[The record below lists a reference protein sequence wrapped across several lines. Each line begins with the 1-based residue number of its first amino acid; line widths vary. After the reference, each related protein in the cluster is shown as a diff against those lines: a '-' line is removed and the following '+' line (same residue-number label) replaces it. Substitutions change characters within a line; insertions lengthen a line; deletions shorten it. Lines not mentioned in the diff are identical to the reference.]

1 MNILLLTTLMEAG
14 GAQKALLQLGRGLR
28 QRGHNVTVMT
38 MYDKVGIIPHFEDR
52 FGLPILN
59 LGMKQVTDGHSI
71 ATPGTVAGGLWRM
84 YRTMRQGRFEVLQT
98 FCHYS
103 NIIGQPLGALA
114 GIPIRVASQRNRL
127 DALPR
132 IVRLA
137 DRLIANSP
145 IPHRMVAVSDSNRRY
160 CVEVQRIR
168 ADKLLVIDNGIDLA
182 ALPALAPDAVEQLR
196 GEFGLAAGD
205 FVVSMV
211 GRLHPQKDHDC
222 LLRAV
227 ATTVVELPTMRVL
240 LVGEGA
246 LRDEVAKRI
255 AALGL
260 GAKVQLLGERR
271 DVAVILALSDLF
283 VLPSRWEGMPNAVLE
298 AMAAGLPV
306 LATRVDG
313 TLDVVRDGETGI
325 LVPPGDDRALAAA
338 LLAIGRDPA
347 RRRSL
352 GAAGRRRT
360 EEAFSIDRFV
370 DGFER
375 LYLSLRRR

>member
-1 MNILLLTTLMEAG
+1 
-14 GAQKALLQLGRGLR
+14 
-28 QRGHNVTVMT
+28 
-38 MYDKVGIIPHFEDR
+38 
-52 FGLPILN
+52 
-59 LGMKQVTDGHSI
+59 
-71 ATPGTVAGGLWRM
+71 
-84 YRTMRQGRFEVLQT
+84 
-98 FCHYS
+98 
-103 NIIGQPLGALA
+103 
-114 GIPIRVASQRNRL
+114 
-127 DALPR
+127 
-132 IVRLA
+132 
-137 DRLIANSP
+137 
-145 IPHRMVAVSDSNRRY
+145 
-160 CVEVQRIR
+160 
-168 ADKLLVIDNGIDLA
+168 
-182 ALPALAPDAVEQLR
+182 
-196 GEFGLAAGD
+196 
-205 FVVSMV
+205 
-211 GRLHPQKDHDC
+211 
-222 LLRAV
+222 
-227 ATTVVELPTMRVL
+227 
-240 LVGEGA
+240 
-246 LRDEVAKRI
+246 VAKRL

-375 LYLSLRRR
+375 LYLSLRQR